1 VLLTVSRAPA
11 QDATILYVYDER
23 SRLVGV
29 VDQQGNAAAY
39 SYDPVG
45 NLLAIERFDTSGQQ
59 GPVRIA
65 LISPSKGKIGTR
77 VTIIGTGFSATAAL
91 HTVSFTGAGATVIE
105 ASPNR
110 LVTTVPSGA
119 TTGPIT
125 VTTPL
130 GSATSAIAFRVLDLS
145 VTPSNASLPPN
156 GARQFHAAEAGG
168 ALVAVHWSVNGI
180 PGGNPTLGTISADGL
195 YFAPATAP
203 NPPTVTVTA
212 THRDDV
218 SVTASVPVIVWPPL
232 FFASQGVSVRIAV
245 PLMVND
251 NLTAAASVAVA
262 PPTTSFIAST
272 GVSARVADSTA
283 TFIVGPPVVLRVA
296 EGVQALFTATAA
308 SVAVEPTVTAVTPAA
323 VVAGTALT
331 LTLTGAGFTGAT
343 GVQFL
348 ANNAIDPSITIGDVT
363 VISDSTATL
372 TATIA
377 AGAAVG
383 SRVVRITTPTGS
395 STAAGTGG
403 NLFTVQ

>member
-1 VLLTVSRAPA
+1 
-11 QDATILYVYDER
+11 
-23 SRLVGV
+23 
-29 VDQQGNAAAY
+29 
-39 SYDPVG
+39 
-45 NLLAIERFDTSGQQ
+45 
-59 GPVRIA
+59 
-65 LISPSKGKIGTR
+65 
-77 VTIIGTGFSATAAL
+77 
-91 HTVSFTGAGATVIE
+91 
-105 ASPNR
+105 
-110 LVTTVPSGA
+110 
-119 TTGPIT
+119 
-125 VTTPL
+125 
-130 GSATSAIAFRVLDLS
+130 
-145 VTPSNASLPPN
+145 
-156 GARQFHAAEAGG
+156 
-168 ALVAVHWSVNGI
+168 
-180 PGGNPTLGTISADGL
+180 
-195 YFAPATAP
+195 
-203 NPPTVTVTA
+203 
-212 THRDDV
+212 
-218 SVTASVPVIVWPPL
+218 
-232 FFASQGVSVRIAV
+232 
-245 PLMVND
+245 
-251 NLTAAASVAVA
+251 VAVA